1 MKIKQ
6 YDPHNYSYI
15 QPKDNDTLEQIVLT
29 GQLDIDNYIRSVSPS
44 KEVCQNVEDWVSK
57 NRDRTR
63 TKIANC
69 LLTMFATS
77 LVTTFVLVG
86 VSSLMPNSDKGLL
99 KDLLPLII
107 TPQVSLLGVTIGFYF
122 DKD

>member
-15 QPKDNDTLEQIVLT
+15 QPNDNDTLEQIVLT
-29 GQLDIDNYIRSVSPS
+29 GELEIDNYISSVSPS
-44 KEVCQNVEDWVSK
+44 KEVCQGVEDWVSK

-69 LLTMFATS
+69 LLTMFGTS
-77 LVTTFVLVG
+77 LVTTFALVG

-99 KDLLPLII
+99 KDLLPLMI

>member
-1 MKIKQ
+1 MHKKD
-6 YDPHNYSYI
+6 YHPHNYSYI
-15 QPKDNDTLEQIVLT
+15 QPKDNDTLEKIVLD
-29 GQLDIDNYIRSVSPS
+29 GQLDISNYIISVSPS
-44 KEVCQNVEDWVSK
+44 KEVCQDVEEWVSK

-77 LVTTFVLVG
+77 LVTTFALVG

-99 KDLLPLII
+99 KDLIPLII
-107 TPQVSLLGVTIGFYF
+107 TPQVGLLGVTIGFYF

>member
-15 QPKDNDTLEQIVLT
+15 QPNDNDTLEQIALI
-29 GQLDIDNYIRSVSPS
+29 GQLDISNYITSVSPS

-69 LLTMFATS
+69 LLTMFGTS
-77 LVTTFVLVG
+77 LVTTFALVG

>member
-1 MKIKQ
+1 MNTKQ

-15 QPKDNDTLEQIVLT
+15 QPNDNDTLEEIVLI
-29 GQLDIDNYIRSVSPS
+29 GQLDTSDYVGSVPPS
-44 KEVCQNVEDWVSK
+44 EEVCQNLEAWVGK
-57 NRDRTR
+57 NRERTR
-63 TKIANC
+63 SKIANR

-77 LVTTFVLVG
+77 LVTTFVVVG

-99 KDLLPLII
+99 KDLIPLII
-107 TPQVSLLGVTIGFYF
+107 TPQVGLLGVTIGFYF

>member
-1 MKIKQ
+1 MNTKQ

-15 QPKDNDTLEQIVLT
+15 QPKDNDTLEKIVLD
-29 GQLDIDNYIRSVSPS
+29 GQLDISNYIISVSPS
-44 KEVCQNVEDWVSK
+44 KEVCQDVEEWVSK

-69 LLTMFATS
+69 LLTMFGTS
-77 LVTTFVLVG
+77 LVTTFALVG

-122 DKD
+122 DKE